1 MKIFAIMQ
9 RNWAKFYG
17 LPLVE
22 KIKKEYPNCKIDTL
36 VYKINTYNFI
46 KERKD
51 LFDRV
56 WLGYKYDDNIY
67 NKKFNKEFENI
78 SIKEIEKNL
87 QIESVWK
94 NLIHVD
100 RSIIYTPGKKFR
112 YSFRKQV
119 SDEDALNIVKLNYLL
134 VKNEI
139 FGKNPPD
146 IIILP
151 NFGSL
156 FHNVLYH
163 YAKVKKIDCWMPLA
177 SKISNRVTLSKDLDY
192 CLNHIFKDFDSYKPR
207 AESIEFAKKYLENF
221 KKEII
226 NPVHL
231 DFKNDPFFDPLNIY
245 KKFFKRLV
253 KLPLK
258 IIKTFIKNTNKLNP
272 IVYRTTDNI
281 RTDHV
286 FLNFFSEYFNLISMK
301 FFKYDDLKNI
311 KKYAYFPLS
320 VQPEMSTNLWAPIF
334 TNLFELIRQVAI
346 SLPSGITLV
355 VKEHPFMIGK
365 RKKKYYE
372 KLKSLP
378 NVKLVNPTILTNNI
392 INNEKCDLV
401 TVVSGTSG
409 FEAAL
414 LGKKVIQ
421 FSDTFYKILPNV
433 KILTDLTKFT
443 YEYNKLNN
451 YSDEKNILMLS
462 KLYENSF
469 ELSYS
474 LAYRKKIDPKP
485 YVDAMMEK
493 INEMIQSKS

>member
-9 RNWAKFYG
+9 RDWAKYYG
-17 LPLVE
+17 VPLAE
-22 KIKKEYPNCKIDTL
+22 KIKKEYPNCIIDTL
-36 VYKINTYNFI
+36 TYKISTYNFI
-46 KERKD
+46 KKRKD
-51 LFDRV
+51 LFNRI
-56 WLGYKYDDNIY
+56 WLGYKYDDNI
-67 NKKFNKEFENI
+67 NDKNFSEEFEKI
-78 SIKEIEKNL
+78 SIKEIENIL

-112 YSFRKQV
+112 YSYKKQV
-119 SDEDALNIVKLNYLL
+119 SDKDALRIVKLNYLL
-134 VKNEI
+134 VKDKI
-139 FGKNPPD
+139 FGTSPPD

-163 YAKVKKIDCWMPLA
+163 YAKVKKVDCWMPQA

-192 CLNHIFKDFDSYKPR
+192 CLSHIFKDFDNFKPR
-207 AESIEFAKKYLENF
+207 TESIEFSKKYLENF
-221 KKEII
+221 KKEVIT
-226 NPVHL
+226 PVHL
-231 DFKNDPFFDPLNIY
+231 NYKNDPFFNPINIY

-258 IIKTFIKNTNKLNP
+258 IIKTFLKNLNKLNP
-272 IVYRTTDNI
+272 KVYRTTDNI

-286 FLNFFSEYFNLISMK
+286 FLNFFSEYYNLISLK
-301 FFKYDDLKNI
+301 FFKYDNLRNI
-311 KKYAYFPLS
+311 EKYAYFPLS
-320 VQPEMSTNLWAPIF
+320 VQPELSTNLWAPIF
-334 TNLFELIRQVAI
+334 TNLFELTRQIAI

-355 VKEHPFMIGK
+355 VKEHPFMIG
-365 RKKKYYE
+365 RRTKKYYE

-378 NVKLVNPTILTNNI
+378 NVKLINPSIRTNDV
-392 INNEKCDLV
+392 INNKKCDLV
-401 TVVSGTSG
+401 TIVSGTSG

-421 FSDTFYKILPNV
+421 FSETFFKVLPNV
-433 KILTDLTKFT
+433 KILTDMTKFT
-443 YEYNKLNN
+443 ETYNNMNKF
-451 YSDEKNILMLS
+451 SEEKAILMLS

-474 LAYRKKIDPKP
+474 LAYRQKVDPKP
-485 YVDAMMEK
+485 YVDAMMNK
-493 INEMIQSKS
+493 IKEISSQKS

>member
-1 MKIFAIMQ
+1 MRIFAIMQ
-9 RNWAKFYG
+9 RDWARHYG
-17 LPLVE
+17 VPLAE
-22 KIKKEYPNCKIDTL
+22 KIKKEYPNCIIDTL
-36 VYKINTYNFI
+36 TYKISTYNLI
-46 KERKD
+46 KKRKD
-51 LFDRV
+51 LFNRI

-67 NKKFNKEFENI
+67 DKNFNKEFEKI
-78 SIKEIEKNL
+78 SIKEIESIL

-112 YSFRKQV
+112 YSYKKQV
-119 SDEDALNIVKLNYLL
+119 SDKDSLNIVKLNYLL
-134 VKNEI
+134 VKDKI
-139 FGKNPPD
+139 FGTNPPD
-146 IIILP
+146 IIVLP

-156 FHNVLYH
+156 FHNVLFH
-163 YAKVKKIDCWMPLA
+163 YAKVKKVDCWMPLA
-177 SKISNRVTLSKDLDY
+177 SKISNRVTLTKDLDY
-192 CLNHIFKDFDSYKPR
+192 SLNHIFKDFDNFKPR
-207 AESIEFAKKYLENF
+207 TESIEFSKKYLEKF
-221 KKEII
+221 KKEVI

-231 DFKNDPFFDPLNIY
+231 DYKNDPFFNSFNMY
-245 KKFFKRLV
+245 KKFFKRLI

-258 IIKTFIKNTNKLNP
+258 IISTYLKNLNKLNP
-272 IVYRTTDNI
+272 KVYRTTDNI
-281 RTDHV
+281 RTHHV
-286 FLNFFSEYFNLISMK
+286 FLNFFSEYYNLISLK
-301 FFKYDDLKNI
+301 FFKYDNLKDI

-334 TNLFELIRQVAI
+334 TNLFELIRQIAI
-346 SLPSGITLV
+346 SLPGGTTLV
-355 VKEHPFMIGK
+355 VKEHPFMIG
-365 RKKKYYE
+365 RRTKKYYE

-378 NVKLVNPTILTNNI
+378 NVKLINPSVLTNDV

-421 FSDTFYKILPNV
+421 FSDTFYKVLPNV

-443 YEYNKLNN
+443 EEYNKMKD

-474 LAYRKKIDPKP
+474 LAYRQKVDPKP

-493 INEMIQSKS
+493 IKEKV

>member
-9 RNWAKFYG
+9 RDWAKHYG

-22 KIKKEYPNCKIDTL
+22 RIKNEYPNCKIDTL
-36 VYKINTYNFI
+36 AYKISTYNLI
-46 KERKD
+46 KKRKD
-51 LFDRV
+51 LFNRV

-67 NKKFNKEFENI
+67 DQNIKNELEKI
-78 SIKEIEKNL
+78 SIKEIENNL

-119 SDEDALNIVKLNYLL
+119 SDKDALSIVKLNYLL
-134 VKNEI
+134 VRDQI
-139 FGKNPPD
+139 FGASNPN

-163 YAKVKKIDCWMPLA
+163 YAKVKKVECWMPLA
-177 SKISNRVTLSKDLDY
+177 AKISNRVLLTKDLDY
-192 CLNHIFKDFDSYKPR
+192 CLSHIFKDFEIYKPKVK
-207 AESIEFAKKYLENF
+207 SLEFSKKYLENF
-221 KKEII
+221 KKKLIT
-226 NPVHL
+226 PVHL
-231 DFKNDPFFDPLNIY
+231 DYKNDPFFSSINFF
-245 KKFFKRLV
+245 KKFLKRLIL
-253 KLPLK
+253 LPIEIVRVL
-258 IIKTFIKNTNKLNP
+258 IKNSNKLNP
-272 IVYRTTDNI
+272 KVYRTTDNI

-286 FLNFFSEYFNLISMK
+286 FMNFFSEYYNLFRLK
-301 FFKYDDLKNI
+301 FFKYDNLKDI

-320 VQPEMSTNLWAPIF
+320 VQPEMSTNLWAPLF
-334 TNLFELIRQVAI
+334 TNLFELIRQIAI
-346 SLPSGITLV
+346 SLPSELTLV
-355 VKEHPFMIGK
+355 VKEHPFMLGR
-365 RKKKYYE
+365 RKVKYYE
-372 KLKSLP
+372 KLQSLP
-378 NVKLVNPTILTNNI
+378 NVKLVNSSILTNEI
-392 INNEKCDLV
+392 INNDKCELV

-421 FSDTFYKILPNV
+421 FSDAFYKVLPNV
-433 KILTDLTKFT
+433 KILTDITKFT
-443 YEYNKLNN
+443 EEYKKMKSFNEEITIKT
-451 YSDEKNILMLS
+451 LS

-474 LAYRKKIDPKP
+474 LAYRKKVDPKP
-485 YVDAMMEK
+485 YVDAMMVK
-493 INEMIQSKS
+493 IRTKLKD

>member
-9 RNWAKFYG
+9 RDWAKYYG

-22 KIKKEYPNCKIDTL
+22 KIKNDYPNCIIDTL
-36 VYKINTYNFI
+36 AYKISTYNLI
-46 KERKD
+46 KNRKD
-51 LFDRV
+51 LFNKV

-67 NKKFNKEFENI
+67 DENIKKELKKI
-78 SIKEIEKNL
+78 SIKEIESTL

-119 SDEDALNIVKLNYLL
+119 SDKDALSIVKLNYLL
-134 VKNEI
+134 VKDKI
-139 FGKNPPD
+139 FGIDKPD
-146 IIILP
+146 IIVLP
-151 NFGSL
+151 NFGSI

-163 YAKVKKIDCWMPLA
+163 YAKIKKVDCWMPIP

-192 CLNHIFKDFDSYKPR
+192 CLNHIFEDFDYFKPKI
-207 AESIEFAKKYLENF
+207 ESVKFSENYLENF
-221 KKEII
+221 KKELIM
-226 NPVHL
+226 PVHL
-231 DFKNDPFFDPLNIY
+231 NYKNDAYFKSINIY
-245 KKFFKRLV
+245 KKFFKRLI

-258 IIKTFIKNTNKLNP
+258 ILKTLIKNSNKLNP
-272 IVYRTTDNI
+272 KVYRTTDNI
-281 RTDHV
+281 RTDYV
-286 FLNFFSEYFNLISMK
+286 FLNFFSEYYNLCRLK
-301 FFKYDDLKNI
+301 FLKYDNLKDI
-311 KKYAYFPLS
+311 EKYAYFPLS
-320 VQPEMSTNLWAPIF
+320 VQPEISTNLWAPLF
-334 TNLFELIRQVAI
+334 TNLFELIRQIAI

-355 VKEHPFMIGK
+355 VKEHPYMVG
-365 RKKKYYE
+365 RRRAKYYE

-378 NVKLVNPTILTNNI
+378 NVKLINPSVLTNDI
-392 INNEKCDLV
+392 INSKKCDLV

-421 FSDTFYKILPNV
+421 FSDTFYKVLPNV
-433 KILTDLTKFT
+433 KILTDMTKFT
-443 YEYNKLNN
+443 EEFNKMK
-451 YSDEKNILMLS
+451 SQDDEKTILMLS

-485 YVDAMMEK
+485 YVDAMMLK
-493 INEMIQSKS
+493 IKEACLGKI